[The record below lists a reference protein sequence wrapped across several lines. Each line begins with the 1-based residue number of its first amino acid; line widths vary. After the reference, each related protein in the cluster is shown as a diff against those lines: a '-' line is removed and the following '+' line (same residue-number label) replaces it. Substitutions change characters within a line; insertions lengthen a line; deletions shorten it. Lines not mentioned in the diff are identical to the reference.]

1 MKKILL
7 TTTAL
12 TMSAGVAAADLSLSG
27 RAGAGVISGANPG
40 AAGMDAGVES
50 EVWSGIDIAISASVE
65 TDGGLSL
72 SVSDDIGGGKLPD
85 YADKELD
92 DQTGDIGTPAVAMSY
107 RGATLTIDNQDIDDL
122 YDDDQSGDIGLS
134 ANIGG
139 VSVGLTMDT
148 DAADNAPTSSYS
160 VGYTVSGIALS
171 LAGTD
176 ADEDGNSAMVWSAS
190 YGMGDL
196 TIGIEVDNN
205 GEGDDVTTGSVTY
218 AAGGGLSV
226 TLSADDND
234 DWDASASWSSGG
246 MSVSYSTDE
255 ESEWEADVSMDLGS
269 GVSLNASAD
278 HNETT
283 IVGVNFTF

>member
-12 TMSAGVAAADLSLSG
+12 TMSAGVAAADLSMSG

-50 EVWSGIDIAISASVE
+50 EVWSGIDINISASVE

-72 SVSDDIGGGKLPD
+72 SVSDDIGGGKLAD

-92 DQTGDIGTPAVAMSY
+92 TQAGDLGTPAVAMSY
-107 RGATLTIDNQDIDDL
+107 RGATLTIDNQAIDDL

-139 VSVGLTMDT
+139 ASVGLTMDT
-148 DAADNAPTSSYS
+148 DAADGQPTSSYS
-160 VGYTVSGIALS
+160 VGYTVSGIALT

-176 ADEDGNSAMVWSAS
+176 ADADGNSAMVWSAS

-234 DWDASASWSSGG
+234 DWDASASWSSGVG
-246 MSVSYSTDE
+246 FRHFCKTFFFRTI
-255 ESEWEADVSMDLGS
+255 
-269 GVSLNASAD
+269 LNYGICCLFSSSRYW
-278 HNETT
+278 T
-283 IVGVNFTF
+283 